1 MLRFKAIN
9 TIQLLRIKIASNWA
23 LSKVGDGEDVLV

>member
-1 MLRFKAIN
+1 MLRFKALS
-9 TIQLLRIKIASNWA
+9 TMQLLRIKIARNWA